1 MSVEPPC
8 RTLAEY
14 VGELIRRLGAAD
26 PPALER
32 MRAVVDGRR
41 ARIVLD
47 EEAVDVRFA
56 REGLLVEPAGPGP
69 TDGTGVTDRATTLE
83 LMDGYLEVTDAILD
97 GRLDVTGT
105 VDDVE
110 RMFLAIEI
118 LLDVAARTPALQE
131 LAADYRADPCR
142 EPRRSPPP
150 PPPAVTSAESERAL
164 LDRLGLLPGPPG

>member
-1 MSVEPPC
+1 MSIEPPC
-8 RTLAEY
+8 RTLSEY
-14 VGELIRRLGAAD
+14 VTELIGRLGAAD

-32 MRAVVDGRR
+32 MRTVVDGRR
-41 ARIVLD
+41 ARVVLGD
-47 EEAVDVRFA
+47 EAVDVTFA
-56 REGLLVEPAGPGP
+56 GDELLVEPSASGAV
-69 TDGTGVTDRATTLE
+69 DGEGVTDRATTLE

-118 LLDVAARTPALQE
+118 LLDVAARAPALQD

-150 PPPAVTSAESERAL
+150 PLPAPSHESEHAL
-164 LDRLGLLPGPPG
+164 LDRLDLLPDTPG

>member
-1 MSVEPPC
+1 MSIEPPC

-14 VGELIRRLGAAD
+14 VGELIARLGAAD
-26 PPALER
+26 PAALER
-32 MRAVVDGRR
+32 MRAVVDGRH
-41 ARIVLD
+41 ARIVLG

-56 REGLLVEPAGPGP
+56 GDDLLVEPAGTGA

-110 RMFLAIEI
+110 RMFLAVEI
-118 LLDVAARTPALQE
+118 LLDVAARAPALQD

-142 EPRRSPPP
+142 EPRRAPPP
-150 PPPAVTSAESERAL
+150 PHPVTIAESERAL
-164 LDRLGLLPGPPG
+164 LDRLGLLPDPPG

>member
-1 MSVEPPC
+1 MSIEPPC

-14 VGELIRRLGAAD
+14 VTELIGRLGDADAA
-26 PPALER
+26 ALAR

-47 EEAVDVRFA
+47 DEAVDVRFGGDA
-56 REGLLVEPAGPGP
+56 LVVEAAGGGAV
-69 TDGTGVTDRATTLE
+69 DGEGVTDRAATLE

-110 RMFLAIEI
+110 RMFRAIEI
-118 LLDVAARTPALQE
+118 LLDVAARAPRLQD

-142 EPRRSPPP
+142 APRRSPPP
-150 PPPAVTSAESERAL
+150 PPPAATGESERAL
-164 LDRLGLLPGPPG
+164 LERLGLLPDAPG

>member
-1 MSVEPPC
+1 MSIEPPC

-14 VGELIRRLGAAD
+14 VTELIGRLGAAD

-41 ARIVLD
+41 ARIVLG
-47 EEAVDVRFA
+47 EETVDVTFA
-56 REGLLVEPAGPGP
+56 GAELLVEPSTSGAV
-69 TDGTGVTDRATTLE
+69 DGEGVTDRATTLE
-83 LMDGYLEVTDAILD
+83 LLDGYLEVTDAILD

-110 RMFLAIEI
+110 RMFLAVEI
-118 LLDVAARTPALQE
+118 LLDVAARAPALQD

-150 PPPAVTSAESERAL
+150 PPPGTSPESEHAL
-164 LDRLGLLPGPPG
+164 LDRLGLLPDTPG

>member
-1 MSVEPPC
+1 MSIEPPC

-14 VGELIRRLGAAD
+14 VAELIGRLGDAD
-26 PPALER
+26 AGALAR
-32 MRAVVDGRR
+32 MRTVVDGRR
-41 ARIVLD
+41 ARLVLD
-47 EEAVDVRFA
+47 KEVVDVRFA
-56 REGLLVEPAGPGP
+56 GETLLVEPAG
-69 TDGTGVTDRATTLE
+69 TTAADGEGVTDRATTLE

-118 LLDVAARTPALQE
+118 LLDVAARAPRLQA

-142 EPRRSPPP
+142 APRRAPPP
-150 PPPAVTSAESERAL
+150 PPPAATGESERAL
-164 LDRLGLLPGPPG
+164 LERLGLLPDVPG

>member
-1 MSVEPPC
+1 MSIEPPC

-14 VGELIRRLGAAD
+14 VGELIARLGAAD
-26 PPALER
+26 PEALER
-32 MRAVVDGRR
+32 MRTVVDGRR
-41 ARIVLD
+41 ARIVLG

-56 REGLLVEPAGPGP
+56 SGDLLVEPAGAAAP
-69 TDGTGVTDRATTLE
+69 DGTGVTDRAATLE
-83 LMDGYLEVTDAILD
+83 LLDGYLEVTDAILD

-118 LLDVAARTPALQE
+118 LLDVAARAPALQD

-142 EPRRSPPP
+142 EPRRAPPP
-150 PPPAVTSAESERAL
+150 PLAVSGAESERAL
-164 LDRLGLLPGPPG
+164 LDRLGLLPDPRG